1 MVSPIMATFRST
13 LRDLTEHNT
22 CLAEIRYIPIVL
34 EAYNPELKWETTKS
48 WNYGIDLSFLE
59 NRFTFSAD
67 FYTRK
72 TENLLATVPMPA
84 GTNFDKLML
93 QNVGNVDSKGL
104 ELSVTGH
111 IINTKNWS
119 WTASAMLHGKK

>member
-13 LRDLTEHNT
+13 LRLDGAQYLFGGN
-22 CLAEIRYIPIVL
+22 PIYTYHP

-48 WNYGIDLSFLE
+48 WNYGIDLAFLE

-111 IINTKNWS
+111 IINTKIGHGRQVS
-119 WTASAMLHGKK
+119 MLHGKK